1 MAHVTGGELVI
12 KCMLAEEIE
21 HLFCLHGAHVE
32 PILRASHQNGIRL
45 VDTRHEEA
53 AAHAACAY
61 SFVKG
66 KPGVVCVTAGPG
78 VTNHLTGIANASM
91 AGSPVLSLCATS
103 PLAENDRGVEQDL
116 DQLSIMKPVTKWA
129 RTVHTLERIPE
140 YMAMAFREL
149 FSGKPGPVFLEIP
162 SDILFSEIDEDEV
175 PFPDRY
181 RTGARPGGDPNRIDQ
196 ALDLLTKSE
205 RPLIVAGSGACLSRA
220 EEELLKLA
228 ESMNIPVLSCNAGRG
243 VLPDTHPLSFGSYL
257 PISLS
262 PASIALT
269 MADCVLVLGTRF
281 NKFFAYGYLIGEEAR
296 VIQVDIDPAE
306 IGRNRS
312 VDIGIVG
319 DVREVLCQMNSGSNG
334 KEECTEWI
342 QMLRDF
348 QDTRFQEME
357 SMLKSPSVPIHP
369 FRLVYDIRQFLD
381 SDSIVICDGG
391 EISVTASCVFQ
402 ANGYGAL
409 LAHSPLG
416 DLGIGIP
423 YGMGAK
429 VACPEKQVL
438 VMSGDG
444 SFGFNAMEFDT
455 AVRNDL
461 PFVTVVAN
469 DQAWGM
475 CKHFQELKY
484 GKGNTIATLLKP
496 TRYDE
501 VVKALGGY
509 GELVTEPDKIL
520 PALERAF
527 SSGLPACLNVM
538 TDPEYISE
546 ATAFE

>member
-205 RPLIVAGSGACLSRA
+205 RPLVVAGSGACLSRA
-220 EEELLKLA
+220 EGELLKLA

-357 SMLKSPSVPIHP
+357 PMLKSPSVPIHP

>member
-357 SMLKSPSVPIHP
+357 PMLKSPSVPIHP